1 MCVEAKRSALF
12 SRASFLAAASAAAA
26 PFLTPKLCHAEVSKD
41 GRGIEATLTV
51 PRNLA
56 AANTRAARIAAQ
68 SPLIRARYAQVL
80 DLVHSIGDAKLRE
93 NVMDLIRDPA
103 PRYARKYAT
112 PQSRSALRDRLAQQ
126 GFVKPDAAIAGVFPP
141 NTERAGLV
149 QPFWSAPGSDLNS
162 HHSYP
167 GGLLMHEFF
176 NSTMA
181 ANFAHTYDAIYF
193 DNARAVNRDTVI
205 AAALYHDIMKTV
217 VFQFNDDGTLTGELS
232 IAGTGGHHCLSG
244 AEAIA
249 RGHDARFVT
258 VLLSAHAAPSLGDEQ
273 KVVTWCRAAAM
284 IAGVDPIE
292 FGLVKK
298 TADGYVLAAL
308 PPAESFV
315 SNLSDHDYVLTI
327 PAVREVQARIRAVN
341 SSLWYRHEILAKHSA
356 VALYQ
361 TLATQGE
368 AALKKRLL
376 SYTAPT
382 IAT

>member
-1 MCVEAKRSALF
+1 
-12 SRASFLAAASAAAA
+12 
-26 PFLTPKLCHAEVSKD
+26 
-41 GRGIEATLTV
+41 
-51 PRNLA
+51 
-56 AANTRAARIAAQ
+56 
-68 SPLIRARYAQVL
+68 
-80 DLVHSIGDAKLRE
+80 
-93 NVMDLIRDPA
+93 
-103 PRYARKYAT
+103 
-112 PQSRSALRDRLAQQ
+112 
-126 GFVKPDAAIAGVFPP
+126 
-141 NTERAGLV
+141 
-149 QPFWSAPGSDLNS
+149 LNS